1 MWIYVP
7 GLEVST
13 ILTLIWGLAAS
24 LPLHPETISQDYH
37 LSLSIILR
45 PYTIIIFSIEVYI
58 ILPVTTLWNTF
69 LVSFYYLCVFALCIK
84 FPGKKSPSPSLW
96 IRHCY
101 EAMPQYYLLA
111 AFECF
116 MFALV
121 NCHDLCC
128 LRPESGGLG
137 GGGMGPLPPRNPPL

>member
-13 ILTLIWGLAAS
+13 ILTLIWALAAS

-45 PYTIIIFSIEVYI
+45 PYTIIIISTEVYI

-84 FPGKKSPSPSLW
+84 FPEPLSFPLD
-96 IRHCY
+96 
-101 EAMPQYYLLA
+101 QTLL
-111 AFECF
+111 
-116 MFALV
+116 
-121 NCHDLCC
+121 
-128 LRPESGGLG
+128 
-137 GGGMGPLPPRNPPL
+137 